1 MTQQLEFVSS
11 VELLVD
17 QIVPSKL
24 NPRTEFD
31 RSELEKFAQNIK
43 ERGIIHPIT
52 VRPTGENEYEIAD
65 GERRWLAAKQLGM
78 KHVPV
83 IIRDLTDQDVIELNL
98 IENIQRRDLTDV
110 EKGRA
115 IRSML
120 LDEKFQYNTQ
130 LDLAHAIGVS
140 PVEVNRW
147 VALATRL
154 DPVVQEMIAPS
165 DMSKV
170 KPKGT
175 IESRTGTIIAS
186 HVKDPERQREIA
198 QAIVDTGIRGQEAR
212 SFVRRAAR
220 PEVTVQETV
229 DAIIEKVKEPR
240 VQIAFSRKEQNQINS
255 MSKRTTILPHI
266 RPGLSEGGLIDIC
279 VKTDSVRINGI
290 FKKRYQSL
298 TDEDANREGFSNI
311 DEFKAN
317 FEARHGPID
326 DEESV
331 FVVQFAPIG

>member
-11 VELLVD
+11 VELPTES
-17 QIVPSKL
+17 ITPSKL

-52 VRPTGENEYEIAD
+52 VRPIGENDYEIAD

-130 LDLAHAIGVS
+130 KDLARAIGVS

-154 DPVVQEMIAPS
+154 DPIVQEMIAPS

-170 KPKGT
+170 KPAGT

-186 HVKDPERQREIA
+186 HVKEPERQREIA
-198 QAIVDTGIRGQEAR
+198 RAIVDSGLRGQEAR

-240 VQIAFSRKEQNQINS
+240 VQIAFTRKEQNQINS

-279 VKTDSVRINGI
+279 VQTDSVRISGI
-290 FKKRYQSL
+290 YKKRYESL

-311 DEFKAN
+311 DEFKSH
-317 FEARHGPID
+317 FEARHGPIQD
-326 DEESV
+326 DESV

>member
-31 RSELEKFAQNIK
+31 KLELEKLAQNIQ

-52 VRPTGENEYEIAD
+52 VRPVADGEYEIAD
-65 GERRWLAAKQLGM
+65 GERRWAAAKLIGR
-78 KHVPV
+78 KHIPA

-120 LDEKFQYNTQ
+120 LDPNFQYNTQ

-165 DMSKV
+165 DMSKI

-240 VQIAFSRKEQNQINS
+240 VQVAFSRK
-255 MSKRTTILPHI
+255 
-266 RPGLSEGGLIDIC
+266 
-279 VKTDSVRINGI
+279 
-290 FKKRYQSL
+290 
-298 TDEDANREGFSNI
+298 
-311 DEFKAN
+311 
-317 FEARHGPID
+317 
-326 DEESV
+326 
-331 FVVQFAPIG
+331 